1 MFPAG
6 GMGKYGKT
14 FEDMQRKLQKLDAD
28 LKERVV
34 EAAAGG
40 GMVKVKVNGHMEVQK
55 CVLSDEAVKLNDKEL
70 LEDLIAA
77 ACNQAIQKARTQVAE
92 ETSKVATGLGVPAG
106 MNFPGLGT

>member
-14 FEDMQRKLQKLDAD
+14 FEDMQKKLQKLDAD

-40 GMVKVKVNGHMEVQK
+40 GMVKVKVNGAEEIVDIK
-55 CVLSDEAVKLNDKEL
+55 IEKDVINPDDKGM
-70 LEDLIAA
+70 LEDLVLAA
-77 ACNQAIQKARTQVAE
+77 VNEGVKKAKKLREAE
-92 ETSKVATGLGVPAG
+92 LAKITGMV
-106 MNFPGLGT
+106 MPGLM

>member
-14 FEDMQRKLQKLDAD
+14 FQDMQAKLQKLDIE

-40 GMVKVKVNGHMEVQK
+40 GMVKVKVNGGEEIVDIK
-55 CVLSDEAVKLNDKEL
+55 IEKDVINPDDKGM
-70 LEDLIAA
+70 LEDLVLAA
-77 ACNQAIQKARTQVAE
+77 ANEGIKKAKKLR
-92 ETSKVATGLGVPAG
+92 ETEMAKVTGVSL
-106 MNFPGLGT
+106 PGLI

>member
-14 FEDMQRKLQKLDAD
+14 FQDMQQKLQKLDSE

-40 GMVKVKVNGHMEVQK
+40 GMVKVKVNGAEEIVDIK
-55 CVLSDEAVKLNDKEL
+55 IEKDVINPDDKGM
-70 LEDLIAA
+70 LEDLVLAA
-77 ACNQAIQKARTQVAE
+77 VNEGIKKAKKLR
-92 ETSKVATGLGVPAG
+92 ETELAKITGMV
-106 MNFPGLGT
+106 MPGLM

>member
-14 FEDMQRKLQKLDAD
+14 FEDMQKKLQKLDVD

-40 GMVKVKVNGHMEVQK
+40 GMVKVKVNGGEEIVDIK
-55 CVLSDEAVKLNDKEL
+55 IEKDVINPDDKGM
-70 LEDLIAA
+70 LEDLVLAA
-77 ACNQAIQKARTQVAE
+77 VNEGIKKAKKLREGELA
-92 ETSKVATGLGVPAG
+92 KITGMV
-106 MNFPGLGT
+106 MPGLM

>member
-14 FEDMQRKLQKLDAD
+14 FQDMQSKLQKLDVE

-40 GMVKVKVNGHMEVQK
+40 GMVKVKVNGGEEIVDIK
-55 CVLSDEAVKLNDKEL
+55 IEKDVINPDDKGM
-70 LEDLIAA
+70 LEDLVLAA
-77 ACNQAIQKARTQVAE
+77 VNEGIKKAKKLR
-92 ETSKVATGLGVPAG
+92 ETELAKITG
-106 MNFPGLGT
+106 MMMPGLM

>member
-40 GMVKVKVNGHMEVQK
+40 GMVKVKVNGAEEIVDIK
-55 CVLSDEAVKLNDKEL
+55 IEKDVINPDDKGM
-70 LEDLIAA
+70 LEDLVLAA
-77 ACNQAIQKARTQVAE
+77 VNEGVKKAKKLREAE
-92 ETSKVATGLGVPAG
+92 LAKITGMV
-106 MNFPGLGT
+106 MPGLM

>member
-14 FEDMQRKLQKLDAD
+14 FEDMQKKLQKLDID

-40 GMVKVKVNGHMEVQK
+40 GMVKVKVNGGEEIVDIK
-55 CVLSDEAVKLNDKEL
+55 IEKDVINPDDKGM
-70 LEDLIAA
+70 LEDLVLAA
-77 ACNQAIQKARTQVAE
+77 VNEGIKKAKKLREAE
-92 ETSKVATGLGVPAG
+92 LAKITGMV
-106 MNFPGLGT
+106 MPGLM

>member
-40 GMVKVKVNGHMEVQK
+40 GMVKVKVNGGEEVVDIK
-55 CVLSDEAVKLNDKEL
+55 IEKDVINPDDKGM
-70 LEDLIAA
+70 LEDLVLAA
-77 ACNQAIQKARTQVAE
+77 VNEGIKKAKKLREAE
-92 ETSKVATGLGVPAG
+92 LAKITGMV
-106 MNFPGLGT
+106 MPGLM

>member
-40 GMVKVKVNGHMEVQK
+40 GMVKVKVNGGEEIVDIK
-55 CVLSDEAVKLNDKEL
+55 IEKDVINPDDKGM
-70 LEDLIAA
+70 LEDLVLAA
-77 ACNQAIQKARTQVAE
+77 VNEGVKKAKKLREAE
-92 ETSKVATGLGVPAG
+92 LAKITG
-106 MNFPGLGT
+106 MTMPGLM

>member
-40 GMVKVKVNGHMEVQK
+40 GMVKVKVNGGEEIVDIK
-55 CVLSDEAVKLNDKEL
+55 IEKDVINPDDKGM
-70 LEDLIAA
+70 LEDLVLAA
-77 ACNQAIQKARTQVAE
+77 VNEGVKKAKKLREAE
-92 ETSKVATGLGVPAG
+92 LAKITGMV
-106 MNFPGLGT
+106 MPGLM

>member
-14 FEDMQRKLQKLDAD
+14 FQDMQQKLQKLDVE

-40 GMVKVKVNGHMEVQK
+40 GMVKVKVNGGEEVVDIK
-55 CVLSDEAVKLNDKEL
+55 IEKDVINPDDKGM
-70 LEDLIAA
+70 LEDLVLAA
-77 ACNQAIQKARTQVAE
+77 VNEGIKKAKKLR
-92 ETSKVATGLGVPAG
+92 ETELAKITGMV
-106 MNFPGLGT
+106 MPGLM

>member
-14 FEDMQRKLQKLDAD
+14 FQDMQSKLQKLDVE

-40 GMVKVKVNGHMEVQK
+40 GMVKVKVNGGEEIVDIK
-55 CVLSDEAVKLNDKEL
+55 IEKDVINPDDKGM
-70 LEDLIAA
+70 LEDLVLAA
-77 ACNQAIQKARTQVAE
+77 VNEGIKKAKKLREAE
-92 ETSKVATGLGVPAG
+92 LAKITG
-106 MNFPGLGT
+106 MMMPGLM

>member
-14 FEDMQRKLQKLDAD
+14 FQDMQQKLQKLDAE

-40 GMVKVKVNGHMEVQK
+40 GMVKVKVNGAEEIVDIK
-55 CVLSDEAVKLNDKEL
+55 IEKDVINPDDKGM
-70 LEDLIAA
+70 LEDLVLAA
-77 ACNQAIQKARTQVAE
+77 TNEGIKKAKKLREAE
-92 ETSKVATGLGVPAG
+92 LAKITGMV
-106 MNFPGLGT
+106 MPGLM